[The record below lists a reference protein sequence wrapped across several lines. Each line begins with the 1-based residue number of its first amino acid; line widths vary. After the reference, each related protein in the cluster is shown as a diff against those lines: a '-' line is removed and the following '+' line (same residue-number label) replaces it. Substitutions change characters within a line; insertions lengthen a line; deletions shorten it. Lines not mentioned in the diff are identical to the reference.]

1 MSDQEVMFYMAAL
14 VLALLAAFLLVALI
28 VFSAMALNDKLNG
41 GCFFE
46 SLLFHWDN
54 S

>member
-1 MSDQEVMFYMAAL
+1 MSDQEVMLYMAAL
-14 VLALLAAFLLVALI
+14 VLAILAAFCLVALI

-41 GCFFE
+41 GSFSE
-46 SLLFHWDN
+46 SLLFHLNN